1 MSMGICERI
10 VFMNNDTVEHLI
22 TRKCELH
29 NLINGNRDG
38 AGDYQLE
45 LDDIQVRLEL
55 EIRKR
60 ERDSLI
66 HQLIGS
72 APNSV

>member
-1 MSMGICERI
+1 
-10 VFMNNDTVEHLI
+10 MNNDTVEQLI

-29 NLINGNRDG
+29 NLINRNRDE
-38 AGDYQLE
+38 AGDYNLE

-66 HQLIGS
+66 IK
-72 APNSV
+72 